1 MRTVATAMLLCLAS
15 TSSFAGAALQ
25 NGSFDLYSEPNYVS
39 SSCNLGTG
47 LILDRGK
54 ILGDVAVLEDF
65 VKGTCKIAVRP
76 NTRFTKLT
84 FVRSNCGSKIYQ
96 GSFVNADTF
105 VLATITDHRT
115 RRCKDLVPA
124 KIIVT
129 LEPTDGPVTT
139 LYSQDQRPNET
150 MSE

>member
-1 MRTVATAMLLCLAS
+1 MKSFLPSMLFCLAS
-15 TSSFAGAALQ
+15 TSSFAAVAGQ
-25 NGSFDLYSEPNYVS
+25 GGTFDLYSEPGYVS
-39 SSCNLGTG
+39 SSCNLGTT
-47 LILDRGK
+47 LILDHGR
-54 ILGDVAVLEDF
+54 ILGKVAVLEDF

-84 FVRSNCGSKIYQ
+84 YLRSNCGSKIYQ
-96 GSFVNADTF
+96 GSFMSADTF

-129 LEPTDGPVTT
+129 LEPSDGPVTT
-139 LYSQDQRPNET
+139 LYSQDQLPLEST
-150 MSE
+150 GE

>member
-1 MRTVATAMLLCLAS
+1 MKSLASAMLLCLAS
-15 TSSFAGAALQ
+15 SSALAGTAVQ
-25 NGSFDLYSEPNYVS
+25 GGSFDLYSEPNYVS

-124 KIIVT
+124 KVIVT
-129 LEPTDGPVTT
+129 LEPSEGAVTT
-139 LYSQDQRPNET
+139 LYSQDQLPAET
-150 MSE
+150 LGE